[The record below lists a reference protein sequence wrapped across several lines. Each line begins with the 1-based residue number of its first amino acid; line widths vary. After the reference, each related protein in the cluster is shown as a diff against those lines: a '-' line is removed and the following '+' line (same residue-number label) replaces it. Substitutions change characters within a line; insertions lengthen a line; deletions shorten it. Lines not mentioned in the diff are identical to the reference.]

1 MRGLKTTLLGRP
13 EEFESRT
20 RFSDSMGGL
29 GAYRTIQFFRARRF
43 CSFKSQSLEKSNSE
57 FYICPSADFGM
68 IETQTR
74 KWKIENSKCG
84 AVAQLVER

>member
-29 GAYRTIQFFRARRF
+29 GAYRTIQFFLSSKILF
-43 CSFKSQSLEKSNSE
+43 FQKSVAGKIELRILI
-57 FYICPSADFGM
+57 FALSAEFGM
-68 IETQTR
+68 MNPQTR
-74 KWKIENSKCG
+74 KWKIENSMWGCSSVG
-84 AVAQLVER
+84 